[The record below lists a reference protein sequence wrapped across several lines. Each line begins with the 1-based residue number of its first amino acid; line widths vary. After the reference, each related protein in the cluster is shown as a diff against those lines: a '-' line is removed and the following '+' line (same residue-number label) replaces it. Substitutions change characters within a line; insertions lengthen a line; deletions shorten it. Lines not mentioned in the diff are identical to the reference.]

1 MINIG
6 FFSEMKLYEDSG
18 SIKSLL
24 QQTANYDKEKVIS
37 YLKVG
42 KKIASCPRAGIDCV
56 TMKNISDSFSLYT
69 DEEYCWGDFLIY
81 HINKYNIRLPENFLK
96 KINT

>member
-1 MINIG
+1 
-6 FFSEMKLYEDSG
+6 MKLYEDSG

-37 YLKVG
+37 YLKAG

-56 TMKNISDSFSLYT
+56 TMKNISDSFSLYS

-81 HINKYNIRLPENFLK
+81 HINNYNIRLPESFLK